1 MLEDAGNLNKPYK
14 KDKCGGFI
22 KDLDSYARKILVE
35 RRKIEMQLEKAIGK
49 LNAARKKRRGFWGS
63 VLDFCGGF
71 CDAVSPIFPPAK
83 LGAKACEKGLN
94 LMEDNIEKWEH
105 NVRLLERMLE
115 IYSNQAKASVDLV
128 NQAWEGIKKRLHFYT
143 DKHQEFIRRLKQA
156 SDAIDNEYNFP
167 TPGVLLEYD
176 FERPAISYTPKK
188 SVFNERLKD
197 LRENFSAS
205 LYADLCADLKDKI
218 NAFSYRDRA
227 KASKERELEKNLE
240 DLTPSFRDKT
250 NALSGDDLERLAISK
265 EKELEK
271 DLEDL
276 MPSVLGVPSYNESL
290 TLAKNRC
297 VKNCKKA
304 LEGFTEKIKEPPNDS
319 NAINEAFNHLK
330 TELERAI
337 DDERLKGLR
346 ENFASLC
353 ADLEDKIHHN
363 ALSNDDLERMI
374 AFRERELEKNL
385 EDLVGASSYDEN
397 PNDGLDRMA
406 ISKEK
411 ELEKSLED
419 LMPSVLSVPSYN
431 ESLTLAK
438 NRCVKNCKKALEGFT
453 EKIKEIPNDSNAI
466 NEAFDSLETEL
477 ERATENLSQKID
489 PILERNENYTQK
501 ALEYRE
507 FLESRKKGFIV
518 DEQNPYPEEVR
529 FNEWCL
535 AEFDSVFSTIV
546 PLEDLNK
553 TACAHHALK
562 ALQAALKDND
572 LGFDATELEQIA
584 KGFIPRGYLWHFDA
598 NVLGNVALVR
608 EELLLGVKHTKGYS
622 LWTEFLQKQN

>member
-1 MLEDAGNLNKPYK
+1 MAEWKTDTEEVK
-14 KDKCGGFI
+14 KVVDKCREFKRSLQEEKCSPFI
-22 KDLDSYARKILVE
+22 KDLDSYALKILVE
-35 RRKIEMQLEKAIGK
+35 RRKIEMQLEKAIGE

-115 IYSNQAKASVDLV
+115 IYSTQAKASADLV
-128 NQAWEGIKKRLHFYT
+128 NQAWEGVKKRLHFYT

-176 FERPAISYTPKK
+176 FERPTISYTPKK
-188 SVFNERLKD
+188 SVF
-197 LRENFSAS
+197 
-205 LYADLCADLKDKI
+205 
-218 NAFSYRDRA
+218 
-227 KASKERELEKNLE
+227 
-240 DLTPSFRDKT
+240 
-250 NALSGDDLERLAISK
+250 
-265 EKELEK
+265 
-271 DLEDL
+271 
-276 MPSVLGVPSYNESL
+276 
-290 TLAKNRC
+290 
-297 VKNCKKA
+297 
-304 LEGFTEKIKEPPNDS
+304 
-319 NAINEAFNHLK
+319 
-330 TELERAI
+330 
-337 DDERLKGLR
+337 DERLKGLR

-353 ADLEDKIHHN
+353 ADLKDKIHHN
-363 ALSNDDLERMI
+363 ALSNDELECMI
-374 AFRERELEKNL
+374 AFREREF
-385 EDLVGASSYDEN
+385 
-397 PNDGLDRMA
+397 
-406 ISKEK
+406 
-411 ELEKSLED
+411 EKSLED

-453 EKIKEIPNDSNAI
+453 EKIKESPNDSNAV
-466 NEAFDSLETEL
+466 NEAFDNLETEL
-477 ERATENLSQKID
+477 ERATESLSQKID
-489 PILERNENYTQK
+489 PVLERNENYTQK

-507 FLESRKKGFIV
+507 FLESRKEGFIA

-529 FNEWCL
+529 FNEWRL
-535 AEFDSVFSTIV
+535 AEFDSVFSAIV

-562 ALQAALKDND
+562 ALQVALKDND

>member
-1 MLEDAGNLNKPYK
+1 MAEWKTDTEEVK
-14 KDKCGGFI
+14 KVVEKCREFKRSLQEEKCSPFI

-49 LNAARKKRRGFWGS
+49 LNAARKKRRGFWGFLGEIGRSFCNAVGS
-63 VLDFCGGF
+63 V
-71 CDAVSPIFPPAK
+71 IPPLK
-83 LGAKACEKGLN
+83 LGAELCEKGLN

-105 NVRLLERMLE
+105 NVRLSERMLE
-115 IYSNQAKASVDLV
+115 IYSNQAKASADLV
-128 NQAWEGIKKRLHFYT
+128 NQDWEGIKKRLHFYT
-143 DKHQEFIRRLKQA
+143 DKHQEFIRRLNQA

-167 TPGVLLEYD
+167 TPGVLKEYD

-218 NAFSYRDRA
+218 NAFSHGDCA
-227 KASKERELEKNLE
+227 KASKEREWDLVGTDIESLTLAKKNCVKNFKKALEGFTEKIKEAPNDLNAVNEAFNRLKTELERAIDDERLKDLRENFASLYADLCADLKDKIHHDALSNEELERVMASKDRELEKNLE
-240 DLTPSFRDKT
+240 DWMGASSYDENPNDELDRM
-250 NALSGDDLERLAISK
+250 AISK

-290 TLAKNRC
+290 TLAKKNC

-304 LEGFTEKIKEPPNDS
+304 LEGFTEKIKE
-319 NAINEAFNHLK
+319 A
-330 TELERAI
+330 
-337 DDERLKGLR
+337 
-346 ENFASLC
+346 
-353 ADLEDKIHHN
+353 
-363 ALSNDDLERMI
+363 
-374 AFRERELEKNL
+374 
-385 EDLVGASSYDEN
+385 
-397 PNDGLDRMA
+397 
-406 ISKEK
+406 
-411 ELEKSLED
+411 
-419 LMPSVLSVPSYN
+419 
-431 ESLTLAK
+431 
-438 NRCVKNCKKALEGFT
+438 
-453 EKIKEIPNDSNAI
+453 PNDSNAI
-466 NEAFDSLETEL
+466 NEAFDSLEREL
-477 ERATENLSQKID
+477 EIATENLSQKID
-489 PILERNENYTQK
+489 PVLERNEDYTQK

-507 FLESRKKGFIV
+507 FLESRKEGFIV
-518 DEQNPYPEEVR
+518 DEKNPYPEEVR
-529 FNEWCL
+529 FNGWRL
-535 AEFDSVFSTIV
+535 AEFDSVFSAIV
-546 PLEDLNK
+546 PLENLNK
-553 TACAHHALK
+553 TACTHHALK

-584 KGFIPRGYLWHFDA
+584 KGFITRGYLWHFDA

>member
-1 MLEDAGNLNKPYK
+1 
-14 KDKCGGFI
+14 
-22 KDLDSYARKILVE
+22 
-35 RRKIEMQLEKAIGK
+35 
-49 LNAARKKRRGFWGS
+49 
-63 VLDFCGGF
+63 
-71 CDAVSPIFPPAK
+71 
-83 LGAKACEKGLN
+83 
-94 LMEDNIEKWEH
+94 MEDNIEKWEH

-115 IYSNQAKASVDLV
+115 IYSNQAKASADLV
-128 NQAWEGIKKRLHFYT
+128 NQAWEGVKKRLHFYT

-205 LYADLCADLKDKI
+205 LYADLCADLKDNI
-218 NAFSYRDRA
+218 NAFSHRDRA
-227 KASKERELEKNLE
+227 TTSKEHGL
-240 DLTPSFRDKT
+240 
-250 NALSGDDLERLAISK
+250 
-265 EKELEK
+265 
-271 DLEDL
+271 DL
-276 MPSVLGVPSYNESL
+276 MSVDFESL
-290 TLAKNRC
+290 TLAKKDC
-297 VKNCKKA
+297 VKNFKKA
-304 LEGFTEKIKEPPNDS
+304 LEGFTEKIKKSPNDS
-319 NAINEAFNHLK
+319 NTINEAFNYLK

-337 DDERLKGLR
+337 DGERLKGLR

-353 ADLEDKIHHN
+353 ADLKDKIHHD
-363 ALSNDDLERMI
+363 ALSNDELECMI

-385 EDLVGASSYDEN
+385 EDLMGASSYDEN

-406 ISKEK
+406 ISKER
-411 ELEKSLED
+411 EFEKNLED

-438 NRCVKNCKKALEGFT
+438 KNCVKNCKKALEGFT
-453 EKIKEIPNDSNAI
+453 EKIKEAPNDSNAI

-477 ERATENLSQKID
+477 ERATESLSQKID
-489 PILERNENYTQK
+489 PVLERNENYTQK

-507 FLESRKKGFIV
+507 FLESRKEGFIV
-518 DEQNPYPEEVR
+518 DEKNPYPEEVR
-529 FNEWCL
+529 FNEWRL
-535 AEFDSVFSTIV
+535 AEFDSVFSAIV
-546 PLEDLNK
+546 PLENLNK

-598 NVLGNVALVR
+598 NVLGNLALVR